1 MKRFTVIV
9 PQSVLYQID
18 EYINFIS
25 QKYKAPL
32 TAYRHY
38 DALMQVIRNLETTAH
53 LNPIRYTESL
63 QRNYGAFVRRVNF
76 INMTFVYCIYANDE
90 VYIHE
95 FIAQKMI
102 KDK

>member
-9 PQSVLYQID
+9 PQSVLNQID
-18 EYINFIS
+18 QYIYFIAHEYE
-25 QKYKAPL
+25 APL
-32 TAYRHY
+32 TAYHHY
-38 DALMQVIRNLETTAH
+38 DKLMQIIRNLETTAH
-53 LNPIRYTESL
+53 LNSIRYTESL

-76 INMTFVYCIYANDE
+76 KSMTFVYCIYANDE

-102 KDK
+102 KDE

>member
-9 PQSVLYQID
+9 PQSVLNQID
-18 EYINFIS
+18 QYIYFIAHEYE
-25 QKYKAPL
+25 APL

-38 DALMQVIRNLETTAH
+38 DELMQIIRNLEATAH
-53 LNPIRYTESL
+53 LNSIRYTESL

-76 INMTFVYCIYANDE
+76 KNMTFVYCIYANDE

-102 KDK
+102 KDE